1 MTYQLSPLS
10 YDYVFNYVFKKLG
23 DTFDKYRG
31 VLPIIEDVEQAIVS
45 REVNDP
51 FQITMSVIEMLKCHA
66 EKSELVNEVYENV
79 KRDFW
84 HALKPDQISK
94 HEGQYYI
101 SSAADKGLNQSFSA

>member
-1 MTYQLSPLS
+1 MTDQLSPLS

-23 DTFDKYRG
+23 DTFDKYRDL
-31 VLPIIEDVEQAIVS
+31 LPVIEDVEQAIVS

-51 FQITMSVIEMLKCHA
+51 FQITMSVIEMLKYHA

-94 HEGQYYI
+94 HEGKYYI
-101 SSAADKGLNQSFSA
+101 NCVAGKN